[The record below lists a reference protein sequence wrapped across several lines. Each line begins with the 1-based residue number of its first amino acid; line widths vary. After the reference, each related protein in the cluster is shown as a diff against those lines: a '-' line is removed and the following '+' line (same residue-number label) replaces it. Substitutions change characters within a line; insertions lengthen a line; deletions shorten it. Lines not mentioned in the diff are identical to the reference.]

1 MSYTLRF
8 TSNAYQA
15 DSAIG
20 KMLGVLDKLKKQ
32 AKGALKI
39 KNETFE
45 GNRWEDLYGISQRTF
60 ERAMDWADV
69 DLDQQMGA
77 VKWKW
82 KGSEYE
88 TARENG
94 QFVKEPRDIIDMGEL
109 LQGKQRKQSRRNVV
123 DFEWTADHA
132 ELVHDGAAALKNGA
146 YYPAR
151 PWTDP
156 TLADIDEVISGILR
170 NGGR

>member
-8 TSNAYQA
+8 TSNAYQV
-15 DSAIG
+15 DKEIE
-20 KMLGVLDKLKKQ
+20 VLL
-32 AKGALKI
+32 GALQGKTAPAPLSV
-39 KNETFE
+39 KNIGVELQ
-45 GNRWEDLYGISQRTF
+45 NARNICQRTY

-69 DLDQQMGA
+69 NFDHQISA

-82 KGSEYE
+82 KGPNYE
-88 TARENG
+88 TLRENG
-94 QFVKEPRDIIDMGEL
+94 EFVKEPRDIVDMGTL
-109 LQGKQRKQSRRNVV
+109 LQSKQRNQSGRNVV

-132 ELVHDGAAALKNGA
+132 ELVHDGAAALKNGG

-156 TLADIDEVISGILR
+156 TLADIDEVIDGILR
-170 NGGR
+170 NGGK